1 MTSSEEAPYRRQRE
15 CAIVPFGDWKGF
27 AFRFPSAVRRTAQAW
42 RGLRQPRCLEASQI
56 RRIWKHRR
64 CLSECLRHSC
74 HRHGSASHSPPLGG
88 WGANAPAHDTAPF
101 KGQDGAVAPS
111 SCIRKTGML
120 RIRTSARA
128 RRLSPAC
135 PGGHR
140 LPSAVGKLELASD
153 ARRASGERPV
163 FREPLKGSGRS
174 ENDTGGSATAKL
186 WVAAPFQG
194 GVSLTEASY

>member
-1 MTSSEEAPYRRQRE
+1 MSNEQQEQVKCVSGQTHSFFQKQSPA
-15 CAIVPFGDWKGF
+15 ALFGSK
-27 AFRFPSAVRRTAQAW
+27 A
-42 RGLRQPRCLEASQI
+42 
-56 RRIWKHRR
+56 
-64 CLSECLRHSC
+64 
-74 HRHGSASHSPPLGG
+74 
-88 WGANAPAHDTAPF
+88 
-101 KGQDGAVAPS
+101 
-111 SCIRKTGML
+111 
-120 RIRTSARA
+120 RTSARA
-128 RRLSPAC
+128 WRLSPAC